1 MLSAALKYA
10 QNRKGFFAIFAGQ
23 LPFSK
28 FCTFFLRQRKS
39 AFNMESAKK
48 GGGTRK
54 SGFVR
59 LFALVKL
66 SEAHDGNVRH
76 DGVLAREYAPRLL
89 LRYP

>member
-1 MLSAALKYA
+1 MRKTAKVFCDFRRTAPFFEILYVFSSAKKISIQY
-10 QNRKGFFAIFAGQ
+10 RI
-23 LPFSK
+23 S
-28 FCTFFLRQRKS
+28 
-39 AFNMESAKK
+39 KK